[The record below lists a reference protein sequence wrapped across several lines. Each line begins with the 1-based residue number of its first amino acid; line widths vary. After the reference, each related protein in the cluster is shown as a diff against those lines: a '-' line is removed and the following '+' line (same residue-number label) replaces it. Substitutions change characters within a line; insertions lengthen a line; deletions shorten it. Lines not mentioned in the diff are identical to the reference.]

1 MSEVKVHK
9 VKYGN
14 TERYSFSKI
23 KDVLDI
29 PYLIEVQKDSYIV
42 VAGGIIGGALIEYF
56 SALLTDNTIES
67 ARLLHQEHGDTSFYC
82 TKAQEHDLEGVLDEQ
97 MIKAAANIKKTA
109 IVFTFVFFIYAP
121 ILLYLV
127 RLFVIRITFFL

>member
-29 PYLIEVQKDSYIV
+29 PYLIEV
-42 VAGGIIGGALIEYF
+42 
-56 SALLTDNTIES
+56 
-67 ARLLHQEHGDTSFYC
+67 
-82 TKAQEHDLEGVLDEQ
+82 
-97 MIKAAANIKKTA
+97 
-109 IVFTFVFFIYAP
+109 
-121 ILLYLV
+121 
-127 RLFVIRITFFL
+127 